1 LWSAAGGS
9 LLGLGVAAMHRQPA
23 LSAVCAAL
31 VCLLLPRRLPAVLEQ
46 AATGAVGREL
56 GAFRS
61 QASIREALAALS
73 VGHKHAATVLLYKR
87 GFAGVALQAMVRAW
101 SGPAC
106 GLLLLRTSGLRW
118 CSHIYTRALGEKK
131 DGVRGCTDVA
141 ALVGL
146 LAPGGSDAALEEA
159 VSALAYL
166 CSESTENKESVRE
179 CGGAAAF
186 GLLAPGGADAVR
198 EGEGCMRVRGE
209 GQDNHLNNQL
219 LPSQPGTL
227 RRQVWRKWP
236 EQGSAG
242 LQAVQHAHDS
252 AVAWASK
259 PDK

>member
-1 LWSAAGGS
+1 
-9 LLGLGVAAMHRQPA
+9 
-23 LSAVCAAL
+23 
-31 VCLLLPRRLPAVLEQ
+31 
-46 AATGAVGREL
+46 
-56 GAFRS
+56 
-61 QASIREALAALS
+61 
-73 VGHKHAATVLLYKR
+73 
-87 GFAGVALQAMVRAW
+87 
-101 SGPAC
+101 
-106 GLLLLRTSGLRW
+106 
-118 CSHIYTRALGEKK
+118 
-131 DGVRGCTDVA
+131 VRGCTDGA

-146 LAPGGSDAALEEA
+146 LAPGGLDAALEEA